1 MKTFILTLAM
11 GMAGVAAQ
19 AEGVYGTWQT
29 ETSDKGAYLHVRVG
43 PCGEKVCGVIDKVI
57 GGDESITGK
66 TIIWDMADAGDGAFN
81 GGKIWAPD
89 QDKTYKSKMALE
101 GNALIVSGCVLGGAI
116 CRSQN
121 WSRVN

>member
-1 MKTFILTLAM
+1 MKKILAAALVL
-11 GMAGVAAQ
+11 MAGSAQ
-19 AEGVYGTWQT
+19 AGDVYGVWQT
-29 ETSDKGAYLHVRVG
+29 ETSEKGSFLHVRVG
-43 PCGEKVCGVIDKVI
+43 PCGDKVCGVIDKVLG

-66 TIIWDMADAGDGAFN
+66 TIIWDMADQGSGAFN

-89 QDKTYKSKMALE
+89 TDKTYKSKMALS
-101 GNALIVSGCVLGGAI
+101 GDTLQVSGCVLGGAI